1 MVLGPANSG
10 IYKMND
16 IYRQRILI
24 KFIDSQS
31 VYRVLEDLNQYYNKQ
46 KLGKVTMVCDFNPY
60 SQI

>member
-1 MVLGPANSG
+1 MNMS

-16 IYRQRILI
+16 IYRKRILI
-24 KFIDSQS
+24 KFVDSQS